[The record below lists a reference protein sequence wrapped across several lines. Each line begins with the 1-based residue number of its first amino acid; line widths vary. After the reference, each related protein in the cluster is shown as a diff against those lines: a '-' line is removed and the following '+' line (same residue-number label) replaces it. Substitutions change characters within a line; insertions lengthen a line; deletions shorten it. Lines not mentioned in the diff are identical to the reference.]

1 MPTDPVC
8 GMYVDERSTELTL
21 VRENRSYYFCSS
33 SCLDEFAAPEQQIHR
48 LRQRLAVA
56 WPLSLAILVLTYV
69 PTVPGIAWVLFPL
82 ATVVQFYPGWTYYR
96 GAADALRNRLW
107 NMDILIAVGPSMAY
121 AYSVVALLRPGV
133 LPSASFFD
141 ASSLIITLILTG
153 NYLEHFTRE
162 RARGALRHLGE
173 MLPTTAV
180 VVREGRDIDVA
191 LGDIR
196 AGDDLRVRPGG
207 RVPADG
213 TIVEG
218 RTEVDEALLT
228 GESLPQPKRPGD
240 RVVAGS
246 LNGDGPIRLR
256 ATGVGENTLLAQIG
270 RLMTEAE
277 TSRVPLQRLANRIA
291 SIFVPFVLTLA
302 VVVTVGWA
310 YAGVGPIVALLVFVS
325 IVITACPCA
334 FSIATPAAIVV
345 GTGRAAEAGILFRGH
360 DALEQASRA
369 DVVLTDKTGTLTR
382 GVPVLT
388 DIVPMPGGTE
398 SGLLRLAAGLEATS
412 EHPLGRAVREAGA
425 RHGAVPAPASD
436 VRALPGRGI
445 EATIE
450 GRPVGFYVGSSAEG
464 IGADLRPLAPAIER
478 FHADGKSWSV
488 LVRDGH
494 PLGVLAFSDEI
505 RPEAAAAVRAL
516 TRDGIPVV
524 MVTGDQAPAAERV
537 ARALG
542 ISEVHA
548 GVSPAGKLA
557 LIRGFQARGRHVA
570 FVGDGVNDAPALAAA
585 DLGVA
590 IGAGSDVA
598 KAAGG
603 VVLVRSDLSGVALAL
618 RIGRRTVRK
627 VRTNLLWAL
636 GYNSVLLPIA
646 AGALVPLVG
655 LRVYDVLPITGAIA
669 MGLSSTTVV
678 LNSLSL
684 RFVSLDPGPT
694 PRPRRTA
701 HGAIG
706 GPGL

>member
-8 GMYVDERSTELTL
+8 GMYVDERSAELTL

-33 SCLDEFAAPEQQIHR
+33 SCLDEFAAPERQIRR

-69 PTVPGIAWVLFPL
+69 PTVPGIAWLLFPL

-96 GAADALRNRLW
+96 GTADALRNRLW
-107 NMDILIAVGPSMAY
+107 NMDILIAVGTTIAY
-121 AYSVVALLRPGV
+121 AYSVVALLRPGA

-153 NYLEHFTRE
+153 NYLEHLTRE

-180 VVREGRDIDVA
+180 VVREGREVEVA
-191 LGDIR
+191 LGEVR
-196 AGDDLRVRPGG
+196 RGDELRVRPGG
-207 RVPADG
+207 RIPADG

-246 LNGDGPIRLR
+246 LNGDGAIRLR
-256 ATGVGENTLLAQIG
+256 ATGVGEDTLLAQIG

-277 TSRVPLQRLANRIA
+277 TSRIPLQRLANRIA

-302 VVVTVGWA
+302 VVVTLGWA
-310 YAGVGPIVALLVFVS
+310 YAGVGLTVALLVFVS

-345 GTGRAAEAGILFRGH
+345 GTGRAAEAGILFQGH

-388 DIVPMPGGTE
+388 DIVPIPGATE
-398 SGLLRLAAGLEATS
+398 SELLRLAAGLEATS

-425 RHGAVPAPASD
+425 HRAVLPAPATD

-445 EATIE
+445 EGTIE
-450 GRPVGFYVGSSAEG
+450 GRPGALYVGSAAEEMS
-464 IGADLRPLAPAIER
+464 IDLGPWAASIDR
-478 FHADGKSWSV
+478 FRADGKSWSIV
-488 LVRDGH
+488 LRDGR

-505 RPEAAAAVRAL
+505 RPEAAGAVRAL
-516 TRDGIPVV
+516 AQDGIPVV

-542 ISEVHA
+542 ISEVHP

-557 LIRGFQARGRHVA
+557 LIREFQARGRHVA

-636 GYNSVLLPIA
+636 GYNAVLLPIA
-646 AGALVPLVG
+646 AGALVPLLG
-655 LRVYDVLPITGAIA
+655 LGVYDVLPITGAIA

-684 RFVSLDPGPT
+684 RFVSLDSAPASP
-694 PRPRRTA
+694 PHRSAR
-701 HGAIG
+701 GAVG
-706 GPGL
+706 GPGI